1 MHSKA
6 TLVLAN
12 HRPESI
18 DAATELMQ
26 RHDAVIL
33 EEPPDELFP
42 HMLTGKMSISSYL
55 ETLDVEYP
63 EFSRR
68 MSSVLRRLHTA
79 GKRLVQ
85 VEPFLEGLL
94 QIHSLFADGGSPADI
109 KPGST
114 LFAIYDA
121 ERSATAALLDFYR
134 VAVNGHFEAA
144 VEAVKHFS
152 RTDAR
157 RFMLRDKM
165 RAEALSQVLTGAG
178 SWYIEAGPI
187 HYPLWAQLKRRL
199 PEGYPLKVKFL
210 MADAVRA
217 MGYRDHTYGP
227 GDLLTL
233 LHRFHP
239 NSSDPR
245 EDLLAAR
252 TLVYNKMIAKE
263 EIVDSADPFPHT
275 RDELRTAAIVRQLT
289 IADCR
294 RLFPFVRRATTES
307 AREMVQHYLERKS
320 AANDLHDSRASGES
334 LPAAG

>member
-1 MHSKA
+1 MHASA
-6 TLVLAN
+6 TLALAN

-18 DAATELMQ
+18 DAAKVLME

-33 EEPPDELFP
+33 EEPPDDLFAQ
-42 HMLTGKMSISSYL
+42 MLSEKMSISSYL

-68 MSSVLRRLHTA
+68 MSLVLRQLYTA
-79 GKRLVQ
+79 GKKLVQ
-85 VEPFLEGLL
+85 IEPFLEGLL
-94 QIHSLFADGGSPADI
+94 QIHSLFADGGSPADL
-109 KPGST
+109 KPGSS
-114 LFAIYDA
+114 LHAIYEA
-121 ERSATAALLDFYR
+121 ERSATAALLNFYR
-134 VAVNGHFEAA
+134 VVVSDDFEAA
-144 VEAVKHFS
+144 VKAVKHFS

-165 RAEALSQVLTGAG
+165 RAEALSQVLIGAG
-178 SWYIEAGPI
+178 SWYVEAGPI
-187 HYPLWAQLKRRL
+187 HFPLWAQLKRRL
-199 PEGYPLKVKFL
+199 PTGFPLKVKFL
-210 MADAVRA
+210 MADAVREL
-217 MGYRDHTYGP
+217 GFRDHIYGP

-239 NSSDPR
+239 DSRDPR

-252 TLVYNKMIAKE
+252 ALIYNKMIAKE
-263 EIVDSADPFPHT
+263 EILDSADPFPHT
-275 RDELRTAAIVRQLT
+275 RDELHTAAIVRQLT

-334 LPAAG
+334 LPAAE